1 MSRVAKKSIEIPAGV
16 TVELKSGQY
25 EVKGKLGT
33 VNVPSFSALTVA
45 QNDNELSLVQDEG
58 YKKNSAFA
66 GLLRSLLANAV
77 LGVTSGYKKTLL
89 LKGLGYRAA
98 LEGKTLVLS
107 LGFSH
112 KIRHDIPGD
121 VKVTLEKDTIIH
133 IDGVDKQRVGQEA
146 AKIRGY
152 KIPDNYHAKG
162 ILYKGEVVITKEGK
176 KK

>member
-1 MSRVAKKSIEIPAGV
+1 MSRVAKKSIELPAGV

-25 EVKGKLGT
+25 EVKGKLGS
-33 VNVPSFSALTVA
+33 VIVPSFTELSIA
-45 QNDNELSLVQDEG
+45 QNDNVLSLVQDEG

-77 LGVTSGYKKTLL
+77 QGVTAGYKKTLL

-112 KIRHDIPGD
+112 K
-121 VKVTLEKDTIIH
+121 VKHIVPNDLKLTLEKDTIIH
-133 IDGVDKQRVGQEA
+133 IEGVDKQRVGQEA

-162 ILYKGEVVITKEGK
+162 ILYQGEVVITKEGK